1 MKMWL
6 SRGMPTIVK
15 DFVESFTND
24 ILVGL
29 EIETNFLY
37 ELIREIKK

>member
-1 MKMWL
+1 MWL
-6 SRGMPTIVK
+6 SMGTPTIVR

-29 EIETNFLY
+29 EIETNSLY